1 MKDIKKLE
9 SNLGYTFRNK
19 QLLKTALTHS
29 SYAHEH
35 KIKEDYER
43 FEFLG
48 DSILGFIVSD
58 YLLKN
63 FPSVK
68 EGTLSKMRASI
79 VQEPSLSD
87 RAAELQIG
95 QYILLGN
102 GEEKSGGRTRPALL
116 CDVMESIIAALYYD
130 GGISVAKTFIT
141 EKILSCSDT
150 SLYLDYKTILQEYLG
165 ENASH
170 LDYQLMSEDGADNNK
185 TFQVAAVFHNQEIGY
200 GTGKNKKQAEQQA
213 ARAALETLSAR

>member
-87 RAAELQIG
+87 NKTKHQIG
-95 QYILLGN
+95 Q
-102 GEEKSGGRTRPALL
+102 
-116 CDVMESIIAALYYD
+116 
-130 GGISVAKTFIT
+130 
-141 EKILSCSDT
+141 
-150 SLYLDYKTILQEYLG
+150 
-165 ENASH
+165 
-170 LDYQLMSEDGADNNK
+170 
-185 TFQVAAVFHNQEIGY
+185 
-200 GTGKNKKQAEQQA
+200 
-213 ARAALETLSAR
+213 